1 MSEKGVEIYKGET
14 LDPRSG
20 ESLFNVELEDNG
32 NYTMFVHDEGRA
44 CDVYV
49 GKANE
54 LLVERGGEVQRLRLF
69 GCDTARVDG
78 GTVQQTEVVDCT
90 LMIFNEA
97 NATDIAIGKG
107 GIFRGSNNSIISNIN
122 VLEGGY
128 SYIINCTLKNIDIE
142 SDAKLD
148 FNDGT
153 LSDVVLENG
162 ASLRLTNA
170 TLTNLTIKGDFN
182 ITFLKNNVIQ
192 GDLVVEGNTDSL
204 SQLDLS
210 QCGLTFALKE
220 DAAETPFIRD
230 WTSLTTMP
238 ETLSV
243 RTTDALP
250 SNDYALA
257 DNASGFATEVQ
268 LRNQSGDVLGIVSQ
282 TAPLELD
289 DVRFV
294 LSNDGQAASLTVS
307 NRQMLRISASGAQ
320 LDIASGWWDSA
331 VLSTVYKQT
340 ASVDVTTRDL
350 HSAGEFRKAATATVA
365 ATATAKIQAQ
375 QDDTADIFVA
385 ESIGKWTEKYYAQN
399 CFTGKYANLKG
410 KNRFANVFCGAD
422 NDAAVLMLTGEAD
435 AIFADDIYTAF
446 EDKRENRLQKLD
458 AICAGDGDD
467 IIDLTCVNV
476 ASEDN
481 ASLALYGNDGNDIL
495 WGGTQATLLVGGKG
509 DDTLDSQ
516 RDGVVFAFG
525 TDWGNDTIAVSPDM
539 DFRLWFEEGTELAV
553 SYDEFGAKITSG
565 DSSIDIA
572 GFSSGLEEKILI
584 GTADGIQYSGY
595 TYGALAS
602 AF

>member
-1 MSEKGVEIYKGET
+1 MSEKSVEIYKGET

-78 GTVQQTEVVDCT
+78 GTVQQAEVVDCT

-122 VLEGGY
+122 VQEGGY

-148 FNDGT
+148 FSDGT

-162 ASLRLTNA
+162 ASLCLTNA
-170 TLTNLTIKGDFN
+170 TLTNLTIKGDFK
-182 ITFLKNNVIQ
+182 IAFFRQNVIQ
-192 GDLVVEGNTDSL
+192 GNLVVEGETESL
-204 SQLDLS
+204 GGLDLS
-210 QCGLTFALKE
+210 QCELTFALKE
-220 DAAETPFIRD
+220 DAADTPFIRD
-230 WTSLTTMP
+230 WTSLTITP
-238 ETLSV
+238 KTLSV
-243 RTTDALP
+243 RAADAMP

-257 DNASGFATEVQ
+257 DNAGGFATEVQ
-268 LRNQSGDVLGIVSQ
+268 LQNPNGDVLGIVSQ

-289 DVRFV
+289 EVRFV
-294 LSNDGQAASLTVS
+294 LNNDGQTASLTVS

-320 LDIASGWWDSA
+320 LDIASGWWDST
-331 VLSTVYKQT
+331 VLSTIYKQT

-350 HSAGEFRKAATATVA
+350 HCEGEFRRAATAEVDITP
-365 ATATAKIQAQ
+365 TARIQAKA
-375 QDDTADIFVA
+375 DGTADIFLA
-385 ESIGKWTEKYYAQN
+385 EAIGKWGKAFRAQN
-399 CFTGKYANLKG
+399 SFTGQYALLEG

-422 NDAAVLMLTGEAD
+422 NDAAVLTLTGEDD

-446 EDKRENRLQKLD
+446 EGKRENRLQKLD

-467 IIDLTCVNV
+467 IIDLTCINV
-476 ASEDN
+476 ASEDSD
-481 ASLALYGNDGNDIL
+481 SLALYGNDGNDIL
-495 WGGTQATLLVGGKG
+495 WGGTQAILIVGGEG
-509 DDTLDSQ
+509 NDNMSSQ
-516 RDGVVFAFG
+516 RDGVVFAF
-525 TDWGNDTIAVSPDM
+525 DAAWGQDIIHVSSEL
-539 DFRLWFEEGTELAV
+539 DFRLWFEEGTEIDV
-553 SYDEFGAKITSG
+553 SYDDFGAKVTSG
-565 DSSIDIA
+565 NSNVVLA
-572 GFSSGLEEKILI
+572 GIFSGIEDKILI
-584 GTADGIQYSGY
+584 GAADGIQYGGY
-595 TYGALAS
+595 AYGTLAS